1 MIVDVAP
8 EKFGEI
14 LDKAHRLNY
23 KELGPIY
30 IAAALMAEANAD
42 PKEVATY
49 MEEKYMS
56 AVVV

>member
-14 LDKAHRLNY
+14 LKKAHLLKY

-42 PKEVATY
+42 PAEVVSY
-49 MEEKYMS
+49 IEEKYLKS
-56 AVVV
+56 CRA